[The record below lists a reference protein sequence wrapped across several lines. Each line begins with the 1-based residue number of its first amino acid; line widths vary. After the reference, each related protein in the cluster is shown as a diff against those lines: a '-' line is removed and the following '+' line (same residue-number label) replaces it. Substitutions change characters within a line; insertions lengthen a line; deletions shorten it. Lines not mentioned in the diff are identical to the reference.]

1 MRHQVGPSFHTYVD
15 KQQYQYCTAA
25 GNVSA
30 DEEYEL
36 VDDNA
41 PIMPRSSSLKQLRPS
56 DSGTEVSAVRHQASM
71 PKSRAGA
78 VVEPN
83 PSSACG
89 IPVAARVAII
99 SKPRMPNC
107 MLRSCL
113 QVKTQVDTHR
123 TSTKCIGISHA

>member
-56 DSGTEVSAVRHQASM
+56 DSGTEVSAVRHKHRCPSQLVQVQLWSQT
-71 PKSRAGA
+71 PVVRAGY
-78 VVEPN
+78 
-83 PSSACG
+83 
-89 IPVAARVAII
+89 
-99 SKPRMPNC
+99 
-107 MLRSCL
+107 
-113 QVKTQVDTHR
+113 Q
-123 TSTKCIGISHA
+123 